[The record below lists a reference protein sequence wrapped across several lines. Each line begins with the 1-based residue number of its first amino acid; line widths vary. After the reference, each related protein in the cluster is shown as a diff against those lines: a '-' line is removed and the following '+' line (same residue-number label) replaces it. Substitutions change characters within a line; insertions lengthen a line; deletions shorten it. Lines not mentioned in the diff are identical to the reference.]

1 MKFQP
6 SRWMSQ
12 HLSHKFV
19 LTMMVSLLTTFVF
32 FSLLF
37 VQIYY
42 RQEDIRPTVING
54 ATATNSFKSSGLR
67 PTLVASNSLAGKEFF
82 VAPRQ
87 SVTERGVLR
96 TVNHLRDHPACANCH
111 HLTPEQSFTGI
122 WLDANV
128 IRHNYL
134 QTAVLLIMAGGF
146 MVILSW
152 VIMGWFMRHFVLLPM
167 SCLIQAGQA
176 IESGVL
182 DHKMFLCCHDEWQTL
197 AHLFNQMTQKLQE
210 SLRCTQEQKIF
221 FQAFLNAIPDGIRVI
236 NQNYQVVTANQA
248 YHQQLGLPLTTLSTT
263 RPDLPCYAAS
273 HARQHPCSPMQ
284 VTCPLHEIKKT
295 GQPLKTTMEF
305 MRMDGTKLQVEVCA
319 APMQIVMNGHS
330 ETFIVESVRDLTQTL
345 QFSHE
350 QKLAS
355 LGQLAAGVAH
365 DIHNPLSSIRLALQ
379 AALRSLESATP
390 NLSSVNKYLKLTDKQ
405 IDKCIAVT
413 RRLLKL
419 AAPGS
424 EHLQLVCLKEVVTE
438 TVCLLEFEAKER
450 GIEIHTDFSGPESRL
465 LAIDSDMRM
474 LIFNLL
480 QNAFHAM
487 PEGGYIEV
495 QLRSRPGN
503 LQLSIQ
509 DSGVGIPPHLLNKIF
524 EPFFSHHLHGK
535 TGSGLGLSI
544 CKNIVER
551 HHGRIEVSQ
560 TDQRGSQFIVTL
572 PDIQHAQPLAKA
584 G

>member
-1 MKFQP
+1 
-6 SRWMSQ
+6 
-12 HLSHKFV
+12 
-19 LTMMVSLLTTFVF
+19 
-32 FSLLF
+32 
-37 VQIYY
+37 
-42 RQEDIRPTVING
+42 
-54 ATATNSFKSSGLR
+54 
-67 PTLVASNSLAGKEFF
+67 
-82 VAPRQ
+82 
-87 SVTERGVLR
+87 
-96 TVNHLRDHPACANCH
+96 
-111 HLTPEQSFTGI
+111 
-122 WLDANV
+122 
-128 IRHNYL
+128 
-134 QTAVLLIMAGGF
+134 
-146 MVILSW
+146 
-152 VIMGWFMRHFVLLPM
+152 MRHFVLLPM
-167 SCLIQAGQA
+167 YCLIQAGQA
-176 IESGVL
+176 VESGAL
-182 DHKMFLCCHDEWQTL
+182 DTKMILCCHDEWQTL

-236 NQNYQVVTANQA
+236 NQNYQVVTANQT
-248 YHQQLGLPLTTLSTT
+248 YHQQLGLPLTTHSTT

-273 HARQHPCSPMQ
+273 HARQHPCPPTQ

-305 MRMDGTKLQVEVCA
+305 MRMDGTRLQVEVCA
-319 APMQIVMNGHS
+319 APMQIIKNGHT

-379 AALRSLESATP
+379 SALRSLESATP
-390 NLSSVNKYLKLTDKQ
+390 NLSSINKYLKLTDKQ

-424 EHLQLVCLKEVVTE
+424 EHLQLVCLKEVITD
-438 TVCLLEFEAKER
+438 TVSLLEFEAQER
-450 GIEIHTDFSGPESRL
+450 GIEIHTDFNSPKSRL

-474 LIFNLL
+474 LTFNLL

-495 QLRSRPGN
+495 QLRSRASN
-503 LQLSIQ
+503 LQLSIR

-524 EPFFSHHLHGK
+524 EPFFSHRLNGK
-535 TGSGLGLSI
+535 KGSGLGLAI

-572 PDIQHAQPLAKA
+572 PDVQHAQPLAKA